1 MESLKKERSG
11 QLDHEWVQLLTIA
24 KALGFSKK
32 EIEHFITSHKKDKK
46 AEKPIN
52 ELS

>member
-11 QLDHEWVQLLTIA
+11 PLDQEWVQLLRVA

-32 EIEHFITSHKKDKK
+32 EIEQFITSHQKDKK
-46 AEKPIN
+46 AEKPVN